1 MTKAMHSPLYV
12 TQELLQQRYQGAETI
27 FVAGSVVKGEA
38 TAHSDLDLVVVYP
51 SIERAYRES
60 FAHRGWPVEAFV
72 HDPQTL
78 YYFFQKVDRPI
89 GRGTLAEMIAEGHE
103 VPGPSE
109 FSRSIKALA
118 KQTLDMGT
126 VPLTTEQIQDRRYQL
141 SELLDDVREPRSRHD
156 LVADSTLLFNELAE
170 FYFLTRG
177 QWTASGKAIAKRM
190 KTVDPAF
197 ARKFADAFDR
207 LFSVGHTTAVI
218 EMAEEMMA
226 PFGGILFEGYRRD
239 VPPDWRTD
247 S

>member
-1 MTKAMHSPLYV
+1 MHSPLYV

-51 SIERAYRES
+51 RLERAYRES
-60 FAHRGWPVEAFV
+60 FMHRGWPVEAFV

-78 YYFFQKVDRPI
+78 SYFFQNVDRPI

-109 FSRSIKALA
+109 FSNSIKGLA
-118 KQTLDMGT
+118 RETLSMGT

-141 SELLDDVREPRSRHD
+141 SELLDDVRAPRSRHD
-156 LVADSTLLFNELAE
+156 LVADATLLFNELAE

-190 KTVDPAF
+190 KAVDPAF
-197 ARKFADAFDR
+197 ARKFAEAFDR
-207 LFSVGHTTAVI
+207 LFTSGSTAEVI
-218 EMAEEMMA
+218 EMTETLME
-226 PFGGILFEGYRRD
+226 PYGGILFDGYRRE
-239 VPPDWRTD
+239 VSASWRLD
-247 S
+247 K